1 MSTKTFKRKWRG
13 KNSKKQNKA
22 HSARRF
28 SLVPALAAL
37 FYTFVSH
44 AENLLVRWREA
55 KTEISTGFA
64 GYRQI
69 NYAFYDL
76 LENTQIVTSAFL

>member
-1 MSTKTFKRKWRG
+1 MEGEKQQ
-13 KNSKKQNKA
+13 KQNKA

-37 FYTFVSH
+37 FYAFVSH
-44 AENLLVRWREA
+44 AENLLFRWREA

-69 NYAFYDL
+69 NCAFYDL
-76 LENTQIVTSAFL
+76 LENTQIVTSAYL